1 MYIYTSP
8 IAAPLL
14 LKCNAS
20 FSKKGKTNA
29 FWSKMLMLLNI
40 PKQIL
45 LFHKL
50 PIKEKISV
58 MLLLFL
64 SSSN

>member
-8 IAAPLL
+8 IAALLL

-20 FSKKGKTNA
+20 FSKKGKTNV

-50 PIKEKISV
+50 SIKEKISV